1 MEKINLNF
9 ENKNQ
14 RLDVFLS
21 AFLNLSRKVVAQA
34 IENGLIFVNGV
45 QKKSSYKIKGDEIIE
60 YDPEMFKEKEVAIE
74 PQDIKLDIKYEDDY
88 LIVLNKPKNMLTH
101 PSAYETKNTLVNAL
115 LYHCGDNLSNKN
127 EPFRRGIVHRLDK
140 NTAGLMLAAK
150 TDEAARS
157 LQEQIRT
164 KSAIRKYLAIALGD
178 FEQDSGVIDK
188 PLKHYMSDTVKMQVS
203 DTDGAKEAITYYKVL
218 EKFQGAALVE
228 LELKT
233 GRTHQIRAHLS
244 SINHP
249 VFGDSLY
256 GAKGCT
262 IEKYRGIKTNEQV
275 LESYYL
281 RFTHPVN
288 NEIMTF
294 ELEPKDWD
302 ADLVKVLKIMR
313 GQK

>member
-1 MEKINLNF
+1 MEKINLNS
-9 ENKNQ
+9 EYKNQ

-21 AFLNLSRKVVAQA
+21 AFLNLSRKVVVQA
-34 IENGLIFVNGV
+34 IENGLILVEGV

-60 YDPEMFKEKEVAIE
+60 YDPEIFKEKEVAIE

-150 TDEAARS
+150 TDEAAGS

-256 GAKGCT
+256 GAKGFT

-281 RFTHPVN
+281 NFTHPVN

-302 ADLVKVLKIMR
+302 KDLVKVLKIMR

>member
-1 MEKINLNF
+1 MEKINLNP
-9 ENKNQ
+9 EYKNQ

-34 IENGLIFVNGV
+34 VENGLIFVNGV

-60 YDPEMFKEKEVAIE
+60 YDPEMFKEKQAVIE

-249 VFGDSLY
+249 IFGDSLY

-275 LESYYL
+275 LQSYYL
-281 RFTHPVN
+281 NFTHPVN

-302 ADLVKVLKIMR
+302 KDLVKVLKIMR

>member
-1 MEKINLNF
+1 MEKINLNP
-9 ENKNQ
+9 EYKNQ

-21 AFLNLSRKVVAQA
+21 AFLNLSRKVVVQA
-34 IENGLIFVNGV
+34 IENGLILVEGV

-60 YDPEMFKEKEVAIE
+60 YDPEIFKEKEVAIE

-256 GAKGCT
+256 GAKGFT

-275 LESYYL
+275 LESYCL
-281 RFTHPVN
+281 NFTHPVN

-302 ADLVKVLKIMR
+302 KDLVKVLKIMR